1 MTLTGK
7 VGPAYEIR
15 NINFAIDFKNVRKT
29 ENVSILTFCRRSQ
42 NAKVLVINLRK
53 NNRKYLSSL

>member
-29 ENVSILTFCRRSQ
+29 ENVRSQ